1 MKITT
6 FLCLWTVMLAILACG
21 NGDAP
26 TLTIFPTDVHL
37 RDGDI
42 ALRRGCGIASRAVM
56 FADKGSVY
64 SHVGIVALVDGRA
77 MVVHAVPDEPDFPG
91 DVDRVKMEPIERFYS
106 PVHAKAG
113 RILRLSD
120 SVSTARAAR
129 TAVMTFRRKT
139 LFDHDYDERDTVRMY
154 CSELVAHSY
163 EAAGNPIIGKSRH
176 SVNLPGMKLD
186 AVIFPSDF
194 LRSEELITVSAFA
207 Q

>member
-6 FLCLWTVMLAILACG
+6 LLGLLAVMLAVVACG
-21 NGDAP
+21 NGDVQP
-26 TLTIFPTDVHL
+26 LTIFPTDVHL

-42 ALRRGCGIASRAVM
+42 ALRRGCGMASRAVM
-56 FADKGSVY
+56 FADEGSVY

-106 PVHAKAG
+106 PMNAKAG

-120 SVSTARAAR
+120 SVATARAAR
-129 TAVMTFRRKT
+129 AAVMTYRRKT

-163 EAAGNPIIGKSRH
+163 QSAGKTLIGESRH
-176 SVNLPGMKLD
+176 SVNLPGLRLD

-194 LRSEELITVSAFA
+194 LRSDGLITVSAFA
-207 Q
+207 K